1 MAKRARPTTRLI
13 AAEVPSE
20 ARAVTQKRFIG
31 IATEALVS
39 FGLNGDFDSLPPQ
52 GGLTELAQM
61 IEYDAVTPV
70 KGAETI
76 RPRVRRVERLLAYC
90 TAILDVLHSGHY
102 AAEAVH
108 PDMEAAEV
116 RAQREWIE
124 ACGGDLAGYVA
135 TYGSKDDPE
144 HYGYGGEAIYAADM
158 AQLQRLEEQA
168 ARPRSLGRSMRRSMR
183 NVLDAQR
190 RAVDSRKVAW
200 TPIIGIDYKED
211 APNPVDR
218 TYQRVV
224 LNRGPHTPQQVF
236 ATGDVVADFKAAVRA
251 AHQDAAVVMLSSTCD
266 GFVFD
271 SAGAYG
277 WEETPE
283 GSVLIKVFGRT
294 PGALDKASVT

>member
-1 MAKRARPTTRLI
+1 
-13 AAEVPSE
+13 
-20 ARAVTQKRFIG
+20 
-31 IATEALVS
+31 
-39 FGLNGDFDSLPPQ
+39 
-52 GGLTELAQM
+52 
-61 IEYDAVTPV
+61 VTPV
-70 KGAETI
+70 KGEETI

-90 TAILDVLHSGHY
+90 AAILDVLHSGHY

-135 TYGSKDDPE
+135 TYGSKDAPE
-144 HYGYGGEAIYAADM
+144 HSGDGGEAIYAADM

-168 ARPRSLGRSMRRSMR
+168 LRPSDLGRAMR

-294 PGALDKASVT
+294 PGALDKASAV